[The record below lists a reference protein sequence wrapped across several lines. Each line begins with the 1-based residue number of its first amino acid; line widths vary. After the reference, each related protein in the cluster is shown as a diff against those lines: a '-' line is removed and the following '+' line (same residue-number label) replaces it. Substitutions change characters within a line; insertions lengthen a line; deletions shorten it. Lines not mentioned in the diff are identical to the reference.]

1 MRLRIHPSARAVV
14 LVAALAIAALAAIR
28 ERLKYSD
35 IPEGLQG
42 LGAAFVVTGLMSL
55 GFSAFAGVG

>member
-1 MRLRIHPSARAVV
+1 VGSGMGW
-14 LVAALAIAALAAIR
+14 ALAIVTMAAIR

-42 LGAAFVVTGLMSL
+42 LGAVFMVTGLMSL
-55 GFSAFAGVG
+55 GFTAFAGIAGS